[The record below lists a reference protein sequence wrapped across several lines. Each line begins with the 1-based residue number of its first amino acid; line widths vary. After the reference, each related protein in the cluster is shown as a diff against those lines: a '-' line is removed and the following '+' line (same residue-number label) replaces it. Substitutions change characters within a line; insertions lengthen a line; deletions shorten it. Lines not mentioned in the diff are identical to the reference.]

1 MARETQHGSMRET
14 RVKPPKQVP
23 TQASGKQIVS
33 STIDKY
39 TTLEQLEKED
49 RGPVYV
55 INNLKGGYK
64 GMIIVPIARRSGN
77 GQDVLRIPPTFIPV
91 DLTLQVSKSQIL
103 DSTEFRRTVGKK
115 LVILVNPEY
124 ARRLLATDEA
134 QRELQQVSENMARA
148 KLMVESQIMN
158 GNTNAETSMVNE
170 VDDSEVDSASMHNA
184 ASHEEDE
191 GETEVEAKA
200 PVRVKSDRNMTDR
213 QKAQAAQALKNAEE
227 EEEAKKPQ
235 PRTKFKHT
243 VQICL
248 DESKAQTEIVA
259 DLKGVRPFTMVE
271 LKYAVKYFKS
281 MPRVMRFL
289 EAEKARIKEKA
300 KAA

>member
-1 MARETQHGSMRET
+1 MARETTQHGSMREN
-14 RVKPPKQVP
+14 RSKPLKQVP
-23 TQASGKQIVS
+23 TQAGGKQIVS

-55 INNLKGGYK
+55 INNLKGAYK
-64 GMIIVPIARRSGN
+64 GMVIVPIARRSGN
-77 GQDVLRIPPTFIPV
+77 GQDVVRIPPTFIPV
-91 DLTLQVSKSQIL
+91 DLTLQVSKSQLL

-115 LVILVNPEY
+115 LVVLVNPEY
-124 ARRLLATDEA
+124 ARRLLDTEDGKREA
-134 QRELQQVSENMARA
+134 QQVSENMARA

-158 GNTNAETSMVNE
+158 GNTNEESSMVNDI
-170 VDDSEVDSASMHNA
+170 DDSAVDSLNMHREADSEDDN
-184 ASHEEDE
+184 EEE
-191 GETEVEAKA
+191 LVPSSAKA
-200 PVRVKSDRNMTDR
+200 RNDRNMTDR

-227 EEEAKKPQ
+227 AEEAKKPQ
-235 PRTKFKHT
+235 PRVKFKHT
-243 VQICL
+243 VQTCL

-259 DLKGVRPFTMVE
+259 DLKGLRPLMMVE
-271 LKYAVKYFKS
+271 VKYATKYFKS
-281 MPRVMRFL
+281 LPRVVRFL

>member
-14 RVKPPKQVP
+14 RIKPPKQAPAQVG
-23 TQASGKQIVS
+23 GKQIVS

-39 TTLEQLEKED
+39 TTLEQLEKEP

-55 INNLKGGYK
+55 INNLKGSYK
-64 GMIIVPIARRSGN
+64 GMVVVPIARRNGN
-77 GQDVLRIPPTFIPV
+77 GHDVLRIPPTFIPV
-91 DLTLQVSKSQIL
+91 DLTLQVSKDQLL
-103 DSTEFRRTVGKK
+103 DSSEFRRTVGKK
-115 LVILVNPEY
+115 LVVLVNPEY
-124 ARRLLATDEA
+124 ARRLLATEEA
-134 QRELQQVSENMARA
+134 KRELQQVSENMARA

-158 GNTNAETSMVNE
+158 GNTNEEASMVNE
-170 VDDSEVDSASMHNA
+170 VDDHEVDSINMHDSASLKD
-184 ASHEEDE
+184 EDDGEE
-191 GETEVEAKA
+191 GERL
-200 PVRVKSDRNMTDR
+200 PRPPNRNMTDR

-227 EEEAKKPQ
+227 AEEAKKPQ

-243 VQICL
+243 IQICL
-248 DESKAQTEIVA
+248 DESKSQTEIVA
-259 DLKGVRPFTMVE
+259 DLKGVRPLTMVE

-289 EAEKARIKEKA
+289 ETEKARIKEKA